1 MIDVKVLVIG
11 AHGKVAKYVAD
22 IISETPAIEELAMI
36 RNPDQR
42 PFFEE
47 RGIETVLLNLEKA
60 SIDELVHA
68 MTGVDAVLFS
78 AGAGGKGLDKTV
90 KIDLD
95 GAIKAMTAAEQANV
109 KRFVMVSTFRTGR
122 AEIAK
127 ENALQIYTI
136 AKHYADEWL
145 KNRTTLDW
153 TIVHPG
159 ILVDTPGKN
168 QVKVGLDME
177 INEIPRED
185 VARALVAVLLNDQTI
200 HQEFELLAGQST
212 VEEAIQSLT

>member
-1 MIDVKVLVIG
+1 MINVKVLVIG

-22 IISETPAIEELAMI
+22 IITATPSIEEVAMI
-36 RNPDQR
+36 RNPDQL

-47 RGIETVLLNLEKA
+47 RRIETILLDLEKA
-60 SIDELVHA
+60 SIDELAHA

-95 GAIKAMTAAEQANV
+95 GAIKAMTAAEQAKVN
-109 KRFVMVSTFRTGR
+109 RFVMVSTFRTGR
-122 AEIAK
+122 AEISK
-127 ENALQIYTI
+127 ENDLQIYTI

-145 KNRTTLDW
+145 KNRTSLDW

-159 ILVDTPGKN
+159 ILVDTPGTN
-168 QVKVGLDME
+168 QVKVGMGLE

-185 VARALVAVLLNDQTI
+185 VARVLVAVLLNDDTI
-200 HQEFELLAGQST
+200 HQEFELLAGKSSA
-212 VEEAIQSLT
+212 EDAIQNLT